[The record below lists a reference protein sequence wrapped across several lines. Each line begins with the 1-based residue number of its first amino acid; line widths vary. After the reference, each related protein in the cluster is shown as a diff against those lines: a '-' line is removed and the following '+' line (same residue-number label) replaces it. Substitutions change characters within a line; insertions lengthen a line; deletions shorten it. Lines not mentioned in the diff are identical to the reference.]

1 VPVPPNFSI
10 VTLGV
15 SDLARSIA
23 FYDSWGWEM
32 RGSADDGIVWFKT
45 TGSWI
50 GLFDDREL
58 AADAGLEHP
67 GELPAYRGSTL
78 AMNVLSVEDVDTAFA
93 EAQAC
98 GATVVKPATAMDW
111 GGYAGYVADPDGHL
125 WEICYNPFFVMT
137 GGRVNIP

>member
-23 FYDSWGWEM
+23 LYESWGWEM
-32 RGSADDGIVWFKT
+32 RGSVADGIVWFQT
-45 TGSWI
+45 TGTWI
-50 GLFDDREL
+50 GLFDDEAL
-58 AADAGLEHP
+58 AADAGLDHP
-67 GELPAYRGSTL
+67 GSLPAYRGSTL
-78 AMNVLSVEDVDTAFA
+78 AVNVLSTEAVDAAFA
-93 EAQAC
+93 EAEAA
-98 GATVVKPATAMDW
+98 GATVVKPATTMDW